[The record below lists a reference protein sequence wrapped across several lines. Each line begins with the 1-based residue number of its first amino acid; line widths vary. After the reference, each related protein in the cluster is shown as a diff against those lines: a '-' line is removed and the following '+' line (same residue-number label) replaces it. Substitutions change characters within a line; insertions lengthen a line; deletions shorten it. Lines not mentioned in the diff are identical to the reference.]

1 MNRRVSAC
9 IEYVE
14 EPEAK
19 QEMVLTINRQGVRGK
34 VGPIVLRTEPLSI
47 RRVFE
52 LLNENEMD
60 ASLERDRIELYD
72 QNIMIRNEKD
82 MLIVE
87 GNVGEEFQR
96 VQALLSEQF
105 MKV

>member
-1 MNRRVSAC
+1 
-9 IEYVE
+9 
-14 EPEAK
+14 
-19 QEMVLTINRQGVRGK
+19 
-34 VGPIVLRTEPLSI
+34 
-47 RRVFE
+47 
-52 LLNENEMD
+52 MD

>member
-34 VGPIVLRTEPLSI
+34 VGPIFLRTEPLSI

-52 LLNENEMD
+52 LLN
-60 ASLERDRIELYD
+60 
-72 QNIMIRNEKD
+72 
-82 MLIVE
+82 
-87 GNVGEEFQR
+87 
-96 VQALLSEQF
+96 
-105 MKV
+105 